1 MGPSVDNQGIV
12 RFLVKAVPDLI
23 AVYRFGSQTSGQVRP
38 TSDVDLAILASQ
50 PLPSVRRFELE
61 QELAGLLRRD
71 VDLVDL
77 RASST
82 VMRMQVIST
91 GECLYSRDG
100 SERQRFETY
109 VYSSYA
115 RLNEE
120 RREILKDV
128 HERGLVY
135 GR

>member
-1 MGPSVDNQGIV
+1 MGPSIDHDAIV
-12 RFLVKAVPDLI
+12 RLLVQAVPDLI
-23 AVYRFGSQTSGQVRP
+23 AVYSFGSQASGQARES
-38 TSDVDLAILASQ
+38 SDVDLAVLAHQ

-61 QELAGLLRRD
+61 QELAGLLHRE

-77 RASST
+77 RGAST
-82 VMRMQVIST
+82 VMRMQVIAT
-91 GECLYSRDG
+91 GGCLYSGDDG
-100 SERQRFETY
+100 GRQRFEGY

-128 HERGLVY
+128 HGRGLVY